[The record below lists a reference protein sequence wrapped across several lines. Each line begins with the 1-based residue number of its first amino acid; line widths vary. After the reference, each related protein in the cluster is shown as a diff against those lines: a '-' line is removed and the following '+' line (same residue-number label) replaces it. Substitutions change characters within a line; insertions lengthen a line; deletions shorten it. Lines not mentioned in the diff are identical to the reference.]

1 MSRTLKR
8 KEMKKLNF
16 LKGIVDFVWIT
27 MLVTIPFLLFFVGMV
42 LFSNE
47 PLDIPIEINGTT
59 LEVVDFKSKLIFVF
73 LIISVSLIIYGL
85 FLFRKLLR
93 LFQLRVIFDSEI
105 VMLLKRIGF
114 VIILSAFLGGIP
126 NFISELLN
134 NNISLSLGLNP
145 FVLLFSLGLFFL
157 VLSEVFVIAKHLKEE
172 NDLTF

>member
-1 MSRTLKR
+1 MR
-8 KEMKKLNF
+8 KLNF

-27 MLVTIPFLLFFVGMV
+27 MLITIPFLLFFIVMV
-42 LFSNE
+42 LIDSE
-47 PLDIPIEINGTT
+47 PLDVPIKVNGTI
-59 LEVVDFKSKLIFVF
+59 LEVVDLRTKVLFGF
-73 LIISVSLIIYGL
+73 LCISASLIIYGL

-93 LFQLRVIFDSEI
+93 LFQLKIIFDLEI
-105 VMLLKRIGF
+105 VILMKRLGF
-114 VIILSAFLGGIP
+114 VIILSASLGGIP
-126 NFISELLN
+126 NFILEIVK

>member
-1 MSRTLKR
+1 MELLLKFLNISKIKLQKR
-8 KEMKKLNF
+8 KLNF

-27 MLVTIPFLLFFVGMV
+27 MLITIPFLLFFVGMV

-73 LIISVSLIIYGL
+73 LIISASLIIYGL

-114 VIILSAFLGGIP
+114 VIILSAF
-126 NFISELLN
+126 
-134 NNISLSLGLNP
+134 SLYTIIH
-145 FVLLFSLGLFFL
+145 FVFG
-157 VLSEVFVIAKHLKEE
+157 A
-172 NDLTF
+172 

>member
-1 MSRTLKR
+1 
-8 KEMKKLNF
+8 MKKLNF

-27 MLVTIPFLLFFVGMV
+27 MLITIPFLLFFVGMV

-73 LIISVSLIIYGL
+73 LVLSASLIVYGL
-85 FLFRKLLR
+85 FLFRKLLS
-93 LFQLRVIFDSEI
+93 LFQLLIIFDEK
-105 VMLLKRIGF
+105 VVKLLKRLGF
-114 VIILSAFLGGIP
+114 IIALSALLGGIP
-126 NFISELLN
+126 NFVSELLEN
-134 NNISLSLGLNP
+134 TISLSLGLNP

-157 VLSEVFVIAKHLKEE
+157 VLSEVFTIAKNLKEE

>member
-1 MSRTLKR
+1 
-8 KEMKKLNF
+8 MKKLNF

-27 MLVTIPFLLFFVGMV
+27 MLITIPFLLFFIVMV
-42 LFSNE
+42 VIDSE
-47 PLDIPIEINGTT
+47 PLDVPIKVNGTI
-59 LEVVDFKSKLIFVF
+59 LEVVDLRTKVLFGF
-73 LIISVSLIIYGL
+73 LCISASLIIYGL

-93 LFQLRVIFDSEI
+93 LFQLKIIFDLEI
-105 VMLLKRIGF
+105 VILMKRLGF
-114 VIILSAFLGGIP
+114 VIILSALLGGIP
-126 NFISELLN
+126 NFILEIVK

>member
-1 MSRTLKR
+1 
-8 KEMKKLNF
+8 MKKLNF

-27 MLVTIPFLLFFVGMV
+27 MLITIPFLLFFIVMV
-42 LFSNE
+42 LIDSE
-47 PLDIPIEINGTT
+47 PLDVPIKVNGTI
-59 LEVVDFKSKLIFVF
+59 LEVVDLRTKVLFGF
-73 LIISVSLIIYGL
+73 LCISASLIIYGL

-93 LFQLRVIFDSEI
+93 LFQLKIIFDLEI
-105 VMLLKRIGF
+105 VILMKRLGF
-114 VIILSAFLGGIP
+114 VIILSALLGGIP
-126 NFISELLN
+126 NFILEIVK

>member
-8 KEMKKLNF
+8 KEMRKLNF

-27 MLVTIPFLLFFVGMV
+27 ALFSSPFLLFFMV
-42 LFSNE
+42 VVLIDSE
-47 PLDIPIEINGTT
+47 PFDVPFKVNGTI
-59 LEVVDFKSKLIFVF
+59 LEVVDLKTKVLFGF
-73 LIISVSLIIYGL
+73 LCLSASLIIYGL

-93 LFQLRVIFDSEI
+93 LFQLRIIFDMKI
-105 VMLLKRIGF
+105 VSLMKRLGF
-114 VIILSAFLGGIP
+114 VIVLSALLGGIP
-126 NFISELLN
+126 NLILEIVK

-157 VLSEVFVIAKHLKEE
+157 VLSEVFTIAKSIKEE

>member
-1 MSRTLKR
+1 MR
-8 KEMKKLNF
+8 KLNF

-27 MLVTIPFLLFFVGMV
+27 ALFSSPFLLFFMV
-42 LFSNE
+42 VVLIDSE
-47 PLDIPIEINGTT
+47 PFDVPFKVNGTI
-59 LEVVDFKSKLIFVF
+59 LEVVDLRTKVLFGF
-73 LIISVSLIIYGL
+73 LCLSASLIIYGL

-93 LFQLRVIFDSEI
+93 LFQLKIIFDLEI
-105 VMLLKRIGF
+105 VILMKRLGF
-114 VIILSAFLGGIP
+114 VIILSALLGGIP
-126 NFISELLN
+126 NFILEIVK

>member
-1 MSRTLKR
+1 MR
-8 KEMKKLNF
+8 KLNF

-27 MLVTIPFLLFFVGMV
+27 MLIMIPFLLFFIVMV
-42 LFSNE
+42 VIDSE
-47 PLDIPIEINGTT
+47 PLDVPIKVNGTI
-59 LEVVDFKSKLIFVF
+59 LEVVDLRTKVLFGF
-73 LIISVSLIIYGL
+73 LCISASLIIYGL

-93 LFQLRVIFDSEI
+93 LFQLKIIFDLEI
-105 VMLLKRIGF
+105 VILMKRLGF
-114 VIILSAFLGGIP
+114 VIILSALLGGIP
-126 NFISELLN
+126 NFILEIVK

>member
-1 MSRTLKR
+1 MR
-8 KEMKKLNF
+8 KLNF

-27 MLVTIPFLLFFVGMV
+27 MLITIPFLLFFVVMV
-42 LFSNE
+42 LIDSE
-47 PLDIPIEINGTT
+47 PLDVPIKVNGPI
-59 LEVVDFKSKLIFVF
+59 LEVVDLRTKVLFGF
-73 LIISVSLIIYGL
+73 LCISASLIIYGL

-93 LFQLRVIFDSEI
+93 LFQLKIIFDLEI
-105 VMLLKRIGF
+105 VILMKRLGF
-114 VIILSAFLGGIP
+114 VIILSALLGGIP
-126 NFISELLN
+126 NFILEIVK

>member
-1 MSRTLKR
+1 MSRTLKS
-8 KEMKKLNF
+8 KEMRKLNF

-27 MLVTIPFLLFFVGMV
+27 MLITIPFLLFFVGMV

-134 NNISLSLGLNP
+134 NNISLSFENG
-145 FVLLFSLGLFFL
+145 SI
-157 VLSEVFVIAKHLKEE
+157 EAEQHL
-172 NDLTF
+172 

>member
-1 MSRTLKR
+1 MR
-8 KEMKKLNF
+8 KLNF

-27 MLVTIPFLLFFVGMV
+27 MLITIPFLLFFIVMV
-42 LFSNE
+42 LIDSE
-47 PLDIPIEINGTT
+47 PLDVPIKVNGTI
-59 LEVVDFKSKLIFVF
+59 LEVVDLRTKVLFGF
-73 LIISVSLIIYGL
+73 LCISASLIIYGL

-93 LFQLRVIFDSEI
+93 LFQLKIIFDLEI
-105 VMLLKRIGF
+105 VILMKRLGF
-114 VIILSAFLGGIP
+114 VIILSALLGGIP
-126 NFISELLN
+126 NFILEIVK

>member
-1 MSRTLKR
+1 
-8 KEMKKLNF
+8 MKKLNF

-27 MLVTIPFLLFFVGMV
+27 MLITIPFLLFFIVMV
-42 LFSNE
+42 LIDSE
-47 PLDIPIEINGTT
+47 PLDVPIKVNGAI
-59 LEVVDFKSKLIFVF
+59 LEVVDLRTKVLFGF
-73 LIISVSLIIYGL
+73 LCISASLIIYGL

-93 LFQLRVIFDSEI
+93 LFQLKIIFDLEI
-105 VMLLKRIGF
+105 VILMKRLGF
-114 VIILSAFLGGIP
+114 VIILSALLGGIP

>member
-1 MSRTLKR
+1 
-8 KEMKKLNF
+8 MKKLNF

-27 MLVTIPFLLFFVGMV
+27 MVVTIPFLLFFVGMV

-73 LIISVSLIIYGL
+73 LIISASLIIYGL

-126 NFISELLN
+126 NFILELVKN
-134 NNISLSLGLNP
+134 KISLSLGLNP

-157 VLSEVFVIAKHLKEE
+157 VLSEVFTIAKSIKEE

>member
-1 MSRTLKR
+1 MR
-8 KEMKKLNF
+8 KLNF

-27 MLVTIPFLLFFVGMV
+27 ATLIIPMLLFLVAMV

-59 LEVVDFKSKLIFVF
+59 LEVVDLQSKLIFVF
-73 LIISVSLIIYGL
+73 LVLSASLIVYGL

-93 LFQLRVIFDSEI
+93 LFQLRIIFDEE
-105 VMLLKRIGF
+105 VVALLKRLGF
-114 VIILSAFLGGIP
+114 VITSSALLGGIP
-126 NFISELLN
+126 NFISELLEN
-134 NNISLSLGLNP
+134 TISLSLGLNP

-157 VLSEVFVIAKHLKEE
+157 VLSEVFTIAKHLKEE

>member
-1 MSRTLKR
+1 
-8 KEMKKLNF
+8 MKKLNF

-27 MLVTIPFLLFFVGMV
+27 MLITIPFLLFFVGMV

-157 VLSEVFVIAKHLKEE
+157 VLSEVFVIAKDLKEE